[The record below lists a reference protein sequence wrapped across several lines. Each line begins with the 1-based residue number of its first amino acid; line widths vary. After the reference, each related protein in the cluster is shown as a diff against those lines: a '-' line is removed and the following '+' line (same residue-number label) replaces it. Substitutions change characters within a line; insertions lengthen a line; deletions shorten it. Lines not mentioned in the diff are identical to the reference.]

1 MYSEKIKLEDLPT
14 IIEYCQQ
21 QYNDLD
27 FKADIL
33 LSDHFKDLFEKHF
46 DKRRDTVI
54 VHDYSI
60 ELTNSEELKVLMP
73 SSALWV
79 ASCFWPYEKALR
91 SYKEV
96 VFQIINY
103 LADDRKEKSKDIK
116 DRYFGLLPTVSKS
129 DFPTNLQED
138 IRKAL
143 IYLFPDDS
151 KNHQLFEKFIY
162 DRTWWFP
169 ENEGKK
175 LNRSDVYE
183 SSIILASKLVVA
195 SSAKVIQLI
204 SSFTDSEEL
213 RKGFDSLKKIPKQQ
227 IDTSPR
233 INSKIIG
240 QNKIY
245 YGAPGTGK
253 SYDIEKLI
261 PREQNIRT
269 VFHADTQHGDFV
281 GCLKPTMKNG
291 AIEYSFAPGPFT
303 TAIIEALNKP
313 DEHIYLTIE
322 EINRAPAAS
331 VFGDIFQLLDRDETG
346 KSTYSIDITDRDWLN
361 FLNDYLKTKLPDSQ
375 LSIPNNLS
383 IYATMNSSDQ
393 AVMPLDT
400 AFKRRWLFEYKSLD
414 FDQPNIPHG
423 DIPIARNLSSV
434 PWAKLATAINSCLT
448 EHNIPEDRLLGPWFI
463 TEKEINSEEKALA
476 TLTGKIL
483 NYIWDDVLR
492 HQQRSIVFRPDL
504 KTFAQVCD
512 EINSGKNIYSDS
524 INTELNTL

>member
-1 MYSEKIKLEDLPT
+1 MNSEKIKLEDLPT
-14 IIEYCQQ
+14 IIKDCQQ
-21 QYNDLD
+21 QYEDLD
-27 FKADIL
+27 FKSDIF
-33 LSDHFKDLFEKHF
+33 LSSDFKDLFKKHF
-46 DKRRDTVI
+46 DRKRDTVI

-60 ELTNSEELKVLMP
+60 ELTNSEGLKVLIP
-73 SSALWV
+73 SSTLWV

-91 SYKEV
+91 SYKETV
-96 VFQIINY
+96 SQTINY
-103 LADDRKEKSKDIK
+103 LTDNHKGTSKEVKEQ
-116 DRYFGLLPTVSKS
+116 YFGLLPTVSKN
-129 DFPTNLQED
+129 DFPIKLQKDMEQA
-138 IRKAL
+138 IL
-143 IYLFPDDS
+143 SLFPNDPS
-151 KNHQLFEKFIY
+151 NQQLFEKFIY

-175 LNRSDVYE
+175 LNRGDVYE

-195 SSAKVIQLI
+195 SSAKVMQLI

-213 RKGFDSLKKIPKQQ
+213 REGFNSLKKSPKQQ
-227 IDTSPR
+227 TDTFSK
-233 INSKIIG
+233 INSEIIG
-240 QNKIY
+240 HNKIY

-253 SYDIEKLI
+253 SYVIETLI

-269 VFHADTQHGDFV
+269 VFHADTQYGDFV

-361 FLNDYLKTKLPDSQ
+361 FLNDNLKTKLSDSQ
-375 LSIPNNLS
+375 LLIPNNLS

-414 FDQPNIPHG
+414 FNQPNIPCG
-423 DIPIARNLSSV
+423 DIPLARNLSSV

-492 HQQRSIVFRPDL
+492 HQQRSIIFRPDL

-512 EINSGKNIYSDS
+512 EINSGENIYSNS
-524 INTELNTL
+524 LNTKLDIL